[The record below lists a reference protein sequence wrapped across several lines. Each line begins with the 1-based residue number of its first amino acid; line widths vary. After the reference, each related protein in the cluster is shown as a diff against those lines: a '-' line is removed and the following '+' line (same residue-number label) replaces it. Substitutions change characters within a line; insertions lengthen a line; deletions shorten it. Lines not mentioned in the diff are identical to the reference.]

1 MHRTKFWMLCASA
14 VVCAAFLT
22 LSQPT
27 DAGPLDRHARLAG
40 ALTAIR

>member
-14 VVCAAFLT
+14 VVCAAFLS
-22 LSQPT
+22 LSPPT
-27 DAGPLDRHARLAG
+27 DGPLDRHAYLAG

>member
-14 VVCAAFLT
+14 VACASFLT

-27 DAGPLDRHARLAG
+27 DQGPLDRHAHLAG
-40 ALTAIR
+40 ALAAIR